1 MTKLEELKTKG
12 AEIVDVYRAA
22 AVLSWDQHAF
32 MPAGG
37 ASARAEQLATL
48 GKISHQMLVN
58 AEMEK
63 LLAAAKLEVEGLG
76 PDSDDFAYWRL
87 VQRNYDRFA
96 KIPTDLVARLS
107 KATSLANEKWVE
119 ARSKSDFAI
128 FQPNLEELLGLQ
140 LEVAE
145 DLGYQD
151 SPYDPLLDLYEPEMK
166 AHQVRAIFAELKT
179 GLVPLVSAIANSGR
193 EIRDDFLTVEYPL
206 ADQEAFTLDLL
217 KSIGYDFRRG
227 RQDKVPHP
235 FTTTFSSN
243 DVRVTNRFLL
253 NRATS
258 SFFGALHE
266 GGHALY
272 EQGVRAEYDHGFLS
286 GGISTAVHESQ
297 SRTWENIV
305 GRSLSFWTR
314 WFSPLQK
321 RFANQLQGV
330 TAEEYWRAINIVKPS
345 AIRVEADEVTYNL
358 HIILRFE
365 MEVDLVEGRL
375 AVKDLPQTWNAKMK
389 EALGYEVKNDAE
401 GVLQD
406 VHWSMGY
413 FGYFPGYAL
422 GNLLSVQFYQKAQAD
437 LPNLSEQLAEGHYEV
452 LLAWL
457 RSNIHQHG
465 SKYTPTELV
474 RRVTGG
480 EIDPKPFLAYLK
492 EKYGQ
497 IYGI

>member
-1 MTKLEELKTKG
+1 MTKLEELKAKS
-12 AEIVDVYRAA
+12 AEIVDMKRAA

-32 MPAGG
+32 MPVGG

-48 GKISHQMLVN
+48 GKIFHQLLVN
-58 AEMEK
+58 SEMER
-63 LLAAAKLEVEGLG
+63 LLAATKLEVERMG
-76 PDSDDFAYWRL
+76 PDSDDFAYWRAA
-87 VQRNYDRFA
+87 QRNYDRFA
-96 KIPTDLVARLS
+96 KIPADLVARLS
-107 KATSLANEKWVE
+107 KATSLANEKWVD

-140 LEVAE
+140 LEMAK

-151 SPYDPLLDLYEPEMK
+151 SPYDPLLDLYEPDMK
-166 AHQVRAIFAELKT
+166 AHQVRTIFTELKA
-179 GLVPLVSAIANSGR
+179 GLVPIVAAIANSGTQ
-193 EIRDDFLTVEYPL
+193 IQKDFLMMEYDL
-206 ADQEAFTLDLL
+206 ADQEAFTLELL
-217 KSIGYDFRRG
+217 KAIGYDFRRG

-235 FTTTFSSN
+235 FTTTFSSG
-243 DVRVTNRFLL
+243 DVRVTNRFMP
-253 NRATS
+253 NRAAS
-258 SFFGALHE
+258 SFFSALHE

-272 EQGVRAEYDHGFLS
+272 EQGVRADYDHGFL
-286 GGISTAVHESQ
+286 GGGASTAVHESQ

-305 GRSLSFWTR
+305 GRSLPFWTH
-314 WFSPLQK
+314 WFPALQK
-321 RFANQLQGV
+321 RFENQLRGV
-330 TAEEYWRAINIVKPS
+330 TAEEYWKAVNTVGPS

-365 MEVDLVEGRL
+365 IEVDLVEGRL
-375 AVKDLPQTWNAKMK
+375 AVKDLPEAWNAKMK
-389 EALGYEVKNDAE
+389 ESLGYEVKDDAE

-422 GNLLSVQFYQKAQAD
+422 GNLLSVQFYQRAQAD
-437 LPNLSEQLAEGHYEV
+437 IPNLSEQMADGHYEV

-457 RSNIHQHG
+457 HSNIHQHG

-480 EIDPKPFLAYLK
+480 EIDPKPFLVYLK

>member
-1 MTKLEELKTKG
+1 MTKLEELKAKS
-12 AEIVDVYRAA
+12 AEIVDVQRAA

-32 MPAGG
+32 MPVGG

-48 GKISHQMLVN
+48 GKISHQLLVN

-63 LLAAAKLEVEGLG
+63 LLAAVKLEVEGMG
-76 PDSDDFAYWRL
+76 PDSDDFAYWRAA
-87 VQRNYDRFA
+87 QRNYDRYT
-96 KIPTDLVARLS
+96 KIPADLVARLS
-107 KATSLANEKWVE
+107 KATSLANEKWVD

-140 LEVAE
+140 LEMAK

-151 SPYDPLLDLYEPEMK
+151 SPYDPLLDLYLE
-166 AHQVRAIFAELKT
+166 
-179 GLVPLVSAIANSGR
+179 
-193 EIRDDFLTVEYPL
+193 
-206 ADQEAFTLDLL
+206 LL
-217 KSIGYDFRRG
+217 KAIGYDFRRG

-235 FTTTFSSN
+235 FTTTFSVN
-243 DVRVTNRFLL
+243 DVRVTNRFMP
-253 NRATS
+253 NRAAS

-272 EQGVRAEYDHGFLS
+272 EQGVRADFDHGFL
-286 GGISTAVHESQ
+286 GGGTSTAVHESQ

-305 GRSLSFWTR
+305 GRSLPFWTH
-314 WFSPLQK
+314 WFPALQK
-321 RFANQLQGV
+321 RFENQLRGV
-330 TAEEYWRAINIVKPS
+330 TAQEYWKAVNIVGPS

-365 MEVDLVEGRL
+365 IEVDLVEGRL
-375 AVKDLPQTWNAKMK
+375 AVKDLPQAWNAKMK
-389 EALGYEVKNDAE
+389 ESLSYEVKDDAE

-422 GNLLSVQFYQKAQAD
+422 GNLLSVQFYQRAQAD
-437 LPNLSEQLAEGHYEV
+437 IPNLSEQVADGHYQV

-474 RRVTGG
+474 QRVTGG